1 MDSSP
6 DDLIATLRRK
16 AGLVPFDLAVV
27 LGSGL
32 GAFAEQLADPIFF
45 PYRDFPCFPP
55 STVAGHAGRLVAGNY
70 QGWRVLAFQGRHH
83 LYEGYDARQV
93 TVNVRIAHA
102 LGVPRLLLTNACG
115 AVNRNYRAG
124 DFMYIADHINLL
136 GDNPLRGE
144 AADPFIDLS
153 HLYRQDLF
161 VPLHDH
167 AQREGISLH
176 RGVLAALP
184 GPSYETPAEIRA
196 LSLLGA
202 DAVSMSTVPEA
213 ILGKYLGLEVVGL
226 SFLSNAAAGLGT
238 APLNHQEVLA
248 AGRLGTDRFLAL
260 LCQLIRFWREAGGP
274 SASPGESSQVN

>member
-16 AGLVPFDLAVV
+16 AGVAPFDLAVV

-32 GAFAEQLADPIFF
+32 GAFAEQLADPVFF
-45 PYRDFPCFPP
+45 SYLDFPCFPR
-55 STVAGHAGRLVAGNY
+55 STVAGHAGRLVAGKY
-70 QGWRVLAFQGRHH
+70 EGWRVLAFQGRHH

-115 AVNRNYRAG
+115 AVNSNFRAG

-161 VPLHDH
+161 VPLQSH

-196 LSLLGA
+196 LALLGA

-238 APLNHQEVLA
+238 SPLNHQEVLA
-248 AGRLGTDRFLAL
+248 AGRLGTDRFLDL
-260 LCQLIRFWREAGGP
+260 LGRLIGFWGQAGRP
-274 SASPGESSQVN
+274 SESPGGSLPVS